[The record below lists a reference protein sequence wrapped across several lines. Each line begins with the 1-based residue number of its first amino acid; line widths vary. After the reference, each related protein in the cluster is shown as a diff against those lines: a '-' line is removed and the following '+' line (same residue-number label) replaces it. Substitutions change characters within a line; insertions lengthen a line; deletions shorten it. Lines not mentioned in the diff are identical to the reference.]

1 METQNNFIFAIL
13 MLISTC
19 SQNFMDTVNELS
31 IDNNLENKKN
41 IGYKIL
47 INEEGKILFDN
58 EMISPVKIEDAIN
71 RNLKRDD
78 NVIFNIIIHPDA
90 RYKSVVGI
98 LESIKKT
105 DAKIEV
111 TVFDSL
117 EMLSKQIEEPPP
129 RPSVPTAS
137 DEEFEDAQ
145 YDKFIESEFDEWED
159 WDEPPPREKKAKE
172 FIAYDK
178 APRPKYGKSISD
190 FLKYPS
196 RARTMGVEGKV
207 YIKLVD
213 SPCKK
218 LI

>member
-1 METQNNFIFAIL
+1 METKNNFIFAIL

-41 IGYKIL
+41 IEYKIL

-105 DAKIEV
+105 D
-111 TVFDSL
+111 DCQSN
-117 EMLSKQIEEPPP
+117 
-129 RPSVPTAS
+129 
-137 DEEFEDAQ
+137 
-145 YDKFIESEFDEWED
+145 
-159 WDEPPPREKKAKE
+159 
-172 FIAYDK
+172 
-178 APRPKYGKSISD
+178 
-190 FLKYPS
+190 
-196 RARTMGVEGKV
+196 
-207 YIKLVD
+207 
-213 SPCKK
+213 CH
-218 LI
+218 